1 MGGERFESVGGRERL
16 AWQDHRGQWGDCHKM
31 RLERQ
36 AGAKSCG
43 PQDPVKDIGL
53 PGKTDKRSVKGK

>member
-1 MGGERFESVGGRERL
+1 
-16 AWQDHRGQWGDCHKM
+16 M

-43 PQDPVKDIGL
+43 PQDPVKDFGL